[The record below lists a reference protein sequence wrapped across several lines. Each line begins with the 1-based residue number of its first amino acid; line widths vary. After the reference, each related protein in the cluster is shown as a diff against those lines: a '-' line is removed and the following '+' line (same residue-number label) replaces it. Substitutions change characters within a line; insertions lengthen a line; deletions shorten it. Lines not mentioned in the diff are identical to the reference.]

1 MFIEHISNAG
11 ALPALRAMMSFAA
24 QRQKLIAHNIA
35 NFETPN
41 FQPVDVSPQ
50 NFQAALSDAIEE
62 RRALNGGTHGGV
74 RVGRTDEFEQGA
86 NESLLLRPRTPVAG
100 VLAHDRNSS
109 DLERTLQSLVE
120 NAATFRVAADLYR
133 ARAGVMKKA
142 IGERVA

>member
-50 NFQAALSDAIEE
+50 TFQAALADAVAE
-62 RRALNGGTHGGV
+62 RRASNGGTHGAV
-74 RVGRTDEFEQGA
+74 NLGRSDEFEQGA
-86 NESLLLRPRTPVAG
+86 NESLLLRPRTPVGG
-100 VLAHDRNSS
+100 VLTHDRNSS
-109 DLERTLQSLVE
+109 DLERTMQSLVE

-133 ARAGVMKKA
+133 ARTGVMKKA
-142 IGERVA
+142 FGERVG